1 MLRGNFCEN
10 QVDFHLKAHREN
22 YKGANF
28 HALAYNFYGHIR

>member
-10 QVDFHLKAHREN
+10 QVDFHFKAPRKN